1 MAKAPRTCFV
11 CNQCG
16 ASEPRWTGRCPRCQA
31 WNTMAE
37 EAQPAQAAWA
47 GAREQ
52 AAREQA
58 AVRRNKESDPAPLR
72 ARPVTSI
79 SENEGG
85 AADRLLAGIAAAD
98 RVLGGGLVR
107 GSLVLLGGDPGIGKS
122 TLLLQLLAGLC
133 RQEAPS
139 GPDQEPPP
147 RVLYVSGEES
157 LSQTA
162 SRARRLG
169 AMTPGLHLLSET
181 RLSAILDE
189 AIRMRPEVL
198 AIDSI
203 QMVLVDQIESVPGSL
218 QQVREATARLLPFAK
233 DHEIATILVGHVTK
247 EGALAGPKT
256 LEHMV
261 DAVLLFEGERGH
273 PYRILR
279 ASKNRFGPTS
289 EIGVFEMQGVGLR
302 EVPDPSA
309 WLLAERPV
317 GVPGSVITAAL
328 EGSLPLVL
336 EVQALCATPAGV
348 PRRNAIGIDP
358 YRVAMLLAVIE
369 RHAGIDILGL
379 DVFVNVAGGMRLSET
394 AADLAVAMALCSS
407 ATGRVVDPYTACF
420 GEVGLSGEVR
430 SVSQADARLRELGK
444 LGFRRCLVPAATAR
458 ALKRDRER
466 HRTDLHVLGPG
477 PGPGDVEIVGVR
489 NVAEA
494 AAAALGPRRTPV
506 FAPGEGGR

>member
-1 MAKAPRTCFV
+1 MTEQF
-11 CNQCG
+11 
-16 ASEPRWTGRCPRCQA
+16 QA
-31 WNTMAE
+31 
-37 EAQPAQAAWA
+37 AQPAWA

-52 AAREQA
+52 ANVLARKQPET
-58 AVRRNKESDPAPLR
+58 DDAPLR
-72 ARPVTSI
+72 ACPVTSI
-79 SENEGG
+79 SEDDGLGE
-85 AADRLLAGIAAAD
+85 DRMQAGIAAAD

-133 RQEAPS
+133 QRPDPLIPPRPPS
-139 GPDQEPPP
+139 PDKEPPP
-147 RVLYVSGEES
+147 PPKVLYVSGEES
-157 LSQTA
+157 LTQTA

-169 AMTPGLHLLSET
+169 ARVPGLHLLAET
-181 RLSAILDE
+181 RLSAILHE
-189 AIRMRPEVL
+189 AARMRPQVL

-203 QMVLVDQIESVPGSL
+203 QMVVVDDIESVPGSL
-218 QQVREATARLLPFAK
+218 PQVREATARLLPFAK
-233 DHEIATILVGHVTK
+233 NSGIATLLVGHVTK

-261 DAVLLFEGERGH
+261 DTVLLFEGERGH

-336 EVQALCATPAGV
+336 EVQALCAGAAGV

-379 DVFVNVAGGMRLSET
+379 DVFVNVAGGLRLSET

-407 ATGRVVDPYTACF
+407 ATGRVVDPQTACF

-430 SVSQADARLRELGK
+430 SVSQAETRLREVGK

-458 ALKRDRER
+458 ALKKDREKYNLPP
-466 HRTDLHVLGPG
+466 DL
-477 PGPGDVEIVGVR
+477 EILGVR
-489 NVAEA
+489 DVAEA
-494 AAAALGPRRTPV
+494 ATAALGPRRSPV